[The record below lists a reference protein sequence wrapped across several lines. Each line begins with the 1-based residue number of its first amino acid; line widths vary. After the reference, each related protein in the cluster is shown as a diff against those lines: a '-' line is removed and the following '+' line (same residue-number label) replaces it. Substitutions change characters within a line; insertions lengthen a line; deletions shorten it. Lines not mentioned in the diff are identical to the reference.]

1 MKKAQNNL
9 VGDSNMRKILIFAL
23 LLTAV
28 FPFSGCFGERK
39 TEIVTDSLTYFSYN
53 TSAFVINYDQIYT
66 CEKSGGKEKIS
77 VKYAG
82 ASPDEV
88 TEVETDG
95 TVMNRLGE
103 VINKYEIQS
112 WDGFNESNRHVL
124 DGGSFSLTVKSG
136 EDTLISAYGANSY
149 PKDYY
154 DASKE
159 IENIFREVLI
169 QNGYEPY

>member
-1 MKKAQNNL
+1 
-9 VGDSNMRKILIFAL
+9 MRKVLIFAL

-39 TEIVTDSLTYFSYN
+39 TEIDTDSLTYFCYS
-53 TSAFVINYDQIYT
+53 TSCFVINYDQIYT
-66 CEKSGGKEKIS
+66 CEKSGDKVRIS

-103 VINKYEIQS
+103 VINKYEIPS
-112 WDGFNESNRHVL
+112 WDGFNESNHHVL
-124 DGGSFSLTVKSG
+124 DGESFSLTVKSG

-149 PKDYY
+149 PENYT
-154 DASKE
+154 DATNE
-159 IENIFREVLI
+159 IEEIFQEILV